1 MAWKG
6 EKNMPVQ
13 LLEGILAPFAG
24 TSLGAAFVFFLKRGF
39 SPAWRRGLSG
49 FAGGVMTAASFF
61 SLLLPAIEQAAGWR
75 AWAFVPAG
83 AGFCLGMA
91 FLPVL
96 DRAFPAAVF
105 PKASSG
111 LDGAGKMI
119 LAVTMHNLPEGM
131 AVGIIFA
138 GWRAGNAGVTLTAAW
153 TLALGIAAQNIPEGA
168 IVSLPLRAAGMKRGR
183 AFLWGVLSGAVEPVG
198 GLAAALAQAM
208 PWLLSFAAGAMIS
221 VVIGEL
227 IPEIHGEGSHGGE
240 MCFAAGFTLMM
251 ALDVGMG

>member
-1 MAWKG
+1 
-6 EKNMPVQ
+6 MPVQ
-13 LLEGILAPFAG
+13 LLEGIMAPLAG
-24 TSLGAAFVFFLKRGF
+24 TSLGAALVFFLKGEF
-39 SPAWRRGLSG
+39 SQAWRRGLSG
-49 FAGGVMTAASFF
+49 FAGGIMTAASFF
-61 SLLLPAIEQAAGWR
+61 SLLLPAIVQAAGWR

-96 DRAFPAAVF
+96 ERAFPAEVF
-105 PKASSG
+105 PKG
-111 LDGAGKMI
+111 DCGTDIPGKMI
-119 LAVTMHNLPEGM
+119 LAVTMHNWPEGM

-153 TLALGIAAQNIPEGA
+153 TLALAIAAQNIPEGA

-198 GLAAALAQAM
+198 GLAAALFTAALAPTM

-227 IPEIHGEGSHGGE
+227 IPDISGRNSHGGE

>member
-1 MAWKG
+1 
-6 EKNMPVQ
+6 MPVQ

-39 SPAWRRGLSG
+39 SLAWRRGLSG
-49 FAGGVMTAASFF
+49 FAGGVTTAASFF

-105 PKASSG
+105 PEASSG

-153 TLALGIAAQNIPEGA
+153 TLALAIAAQNIPEGA

-183 AFLWGVLSGAVEPVG
+183 AFLWGALSGAVEPVG
-198 GLAAALAQAM
+198 GLAAALFTASLAPTM

-227 IPEIHGEGSHGGE
+227 IPEISDERGHGGE